1 MMNLTTS
8 GNGLNS
14 RRQRLLNN
22 ASNGPKSQVS
32 SQREAFPFIVGCG
45 RSGTTLLTVM
55 LSSHPELA
63 IPGETGGFILRF
75 LERFT
80 EYRNLMASV
89 ATLQQPIVEAMIE
102 QLSESHRFRAWELDR
117 SALISRIC
125 ESGAGSAEDV
135 IRSCFAQYAHQQGKK
150 RFGDKTPNHVLSID
164 ELARAFP
171 ESVFIHLIRD
181 GRDVSLAI
189 LEASWGPEDIVEA
202 AIYWKHRVEAG
213 SNSGK
218 ELGSERYLEVH
229 YEDLI
234 ANPESILRQV
244 SSLIGIDYHPAM
256 LCYSE
261 AVSRQLEMSPVP
273 VEDKSLLLP
282 PTAGLRDWRT
292 QMPPE
297 DVQLFELEAGSLLAQ
312 LGYPVSEDQR
322 SA

>member
-1 MMNLTTS
+1 M
-8 GNGLNS
+8 
-14 RRQRLLNN
+14 
-22 ASNGPKSQVS
+22 S
-32 SQREAFPFIVGCG
+32 SQREVFPFIVGCG

-55 LSSHPELA
+55 LSSHPELS

-75 LERFT
+75 LEHFS
-80 EYRNLMASV
+80 EYGNDMASV
-89 ATLQQPIVEAMIE
+89 ETLQLPTVETMIE
-102 QLSESHRFRAWELDR
+102 QLSESHRFSAWDLDR

-125 ESGAGSAEDV
+125 ESGARSAEDV
-135 IRSCFAQYAHQQGKK
+135 IRSCFAQYAYQQGKK
-150 RFGDKTPNHVLSID
+150 RFGDKTPNHVLCIN

-189 LEASWGPEDIVEA
+189 LEASWGPENIVEA
-202 AIYWKHRVEAG
+202 ATYWRHRVEAG
-213 SNSGK
+213 SHSGK
-218 ELGSERYLEVH
+218 ELGAERYLEVR

-234 ANPESILRQV
+234 ADPESILRQA
-244 SSLIGIDYHPAM
+244 SNFIGIDYDPAM
-256 LCYSE
+256 LSYSE